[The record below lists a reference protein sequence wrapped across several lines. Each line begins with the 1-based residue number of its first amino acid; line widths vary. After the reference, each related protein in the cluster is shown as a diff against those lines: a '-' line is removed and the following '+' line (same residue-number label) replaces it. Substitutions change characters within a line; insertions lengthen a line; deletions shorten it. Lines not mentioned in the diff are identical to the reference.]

1 MASDRADVELQGFQP
16 VEVDADKIQ
25 LRFDPISMPDGATHV
40 VPTLT
45 LSRDALDDLATK
57 LKLLAS
63 DLPMVDGE

>member
-1 MASDRADVELQGFQP
+1 MASDRADVELQGFKP

-25 LRFDPISMPDGATHV
+25 LRFDPVDVPAGATQV

-45 LSRDALDDLATK
+45 LSRKALSDLATK